1 MSEQE
6 AGQNETA
13 QKLSP
18 GVVLARARNSQG
30 LSLTEVADHLK
41 ITESYVRAIEESA
54 FDDLPQAAF
63 VRGYIRNYAKMVGLS
78 GQQLVD
84 DYDQFTGNSGL
95 EAPRLQ
101 GGRKV
106 KPLRA
111 HSFPSPVHAFALVL
125 VVSLAGLSYYLWNH
139 WLSAQPP
146 TQFTMTEE
154 LSVPADADS
163 SEAEVILAAPADA
176 DSSHAE
182 VILAA
187 PADAESSDT
196 SVILAVPADGES
208 SDPSVLLAV
217 PAEQGEPQPDEAAVV
232 TFDESMELA
241 KTLLIDFSQRCWVEI
256 RDANNVVLLSGTQK
270 AGSSIDMKVQPPARV
285 RFGNTH
291 GVEKIVFN
299 GELISQPDT
308 RGQVASIELTNSAR
322 G

>member
-1 MSEQE
+1 MSDQE

-30 LSLTEVADHLK
+30 LSLIEVADHLK

-146 TQFTMTEE
+146 TQFTMTEG

-163 SEAEVILAAPADA
+163 SDAAVILAAPADA
-176 DSSHAE
+176 
-182 VILAA
+182 
-187 PADAESSDT
+187 
-196 SVILAVPADGES
+196 ES

-217 PAEQGEPQPDEAAVV
+217 PAEPGEPQPDEAAVV
-232 TFDESMELA
+232 TFDESLELA
-241 KTLLIDFSQRCWVEI
+241 KTLLIDFSQACWVEI

-291 GVEKIVFN
+291 GVEKIVFD

-308 RGQVASIELTNSAR
+308 RGQVASIELTNSAQ